1 MTSAATTGVDPL
13 FHEPVELLSTD
24 ARVALSYKRARL
36 LMHEYAFT
44 VKDVLETSDKFWA
57 LQSDPRLP
65 LDMACYTILAA
76 HVGLAIGTL
85 VKFAHRADIAALVR
99 ELLNFDTVGVYL
111 LSERGHGLDAFNI
124 ETTATLTSEGFILNT
139 PREEA
144 SKWMPATTPSFGIPK
159 VALVMARL
167 IVSGEDRGCRFFIVP
182 ICNKFQMYR
191 GVHSTRLPTRSGTA
205 PLDFSIT
212 TFDHVLLPITAL
224 LGDSLAAPKN
234 PLQAWWGE
242 VWRIP
247 IGTGA
252 VPGPLVQA
260 LKHAAYIGSSYS
272 LHRHIVGKTPT
283 PVSLMSFWTQRWA
296 MVQAVAVARVLDV
309 WYPTVVKQSVDMALE
324 PGVRHAYSVI
334 TKASIAQLF
343 QTCMGEVMVRC
354 GAQGTFEHNFM
365 ARMKNEG
372 YGVVIAEG
380 DILTLCI
387 RLYNELLL
395 GRYSIPPPAHKDT
408 LLWRHAE
415 GLLRTAREY
424 LATCGDHRSEK
435 ANAFVLPLAEAGV
448 SAIGHALAYSAAVD
462 AAVPKPLLDVY
473 ECAVIRLDAVWYS
486 ESAGLSSFEQRMRE
500 DKASAAV
507 LPRLDEYLRDLKIA
521 RYVRAPIVS
530 DAAWK
535 AYLKLLPTHSG
546 NADANEDSKVR
557 FRSETISARL

>member
-1 MTSAATTGVDPL
+1 M
-13 FHEPVELLSTD
+13 F
-24 ARVALSYKRARL
+24 AL
-36 LMHEYAFT
+36 AFT

-99 ELLNFDTVGVYL
+99 RLLNFDTVGVYL

-144 SKWMPATTPSFGIPK
+144 SKYVATDSPSSLLTDAILFYRWMPATTPSFGIPK

-354 GAQGTFEHNFM
+354 GAQG
-365 ARMKNEG
+365 
-372 YGVVIAEG
+372 
-380 DILTLCI
+380 
-387 RLYNELLL
+387 
-395 GRYSIPPPAHKDT
+395 
-408 LLWRHAE
+408 
-415 GLLRTAREY
+415 
-424 LATCGDHRSEK
+424 
-435 ANAFVLPLAEAGV
+435 
-448 SAIGHALAYSAAVD
+448 
-462 AAVPKPLLDVY
+462 
-473 ECAVIRLDAVWYS
+473 
-486 ESAGLSSFEQRMRE
+486 
-500 DKASAAV
+500 
-507 LPRLDEYLRDLKIA
+507 
-521 RYVRAPIVS
+521 
-530 DAAWK
+530 
-535 AYLKLLPTHSG
+535 
-546 NADANEDSKVR
+546 
-557 FRSETISARL
+557 